1 MHTFVGPTLR
11 RKVFLLWLCG
21 LTALGLGVRLT
32 YFFVEG
38 RTTPL
43 SGDGVFYHE
52 AANLIAD
59 GKGYIDPFVYNI
71 GYCADDP
78 TGASLGFGEAD
89 VQCAPNDVLLPGFE
103 TPTAAHPPL
112 WPSILAVSSWLGFD
126 SVNEH
131 RLVGLLFGAAGVFM
145 IGLAGRE
152 LFGDVCGLV
161 AAGVASVYGYLWLN
175 DVSLMSESL
184 LGVYVSLMTIVAVRW
199 WRTSTWKS
207 AALLGAL
214 AGVGGLVRSELLLY
228 GPLIVFIGV
237 VLSLWKRRDWKPL
250 LGQLAVVLA
259 VALVV
264 LSPWLIRNLTVFSRP
279 VLLSPTGTLLA
290 QTNCD
295 QTYGGEKLGYWER
308 YCAEPDP
315 LVVDGVFRDES
326 VRDQAKREKATE
338 YINSHRGRLVS
349 VVMPARVARMFNLYD
364 PVQTAR
370 FDILVENRDF
380 RWSIFSLV
388 QYAIVGIA
396 AIFGVVLAWR
406 KRLTFIPAATWPLL
420 VALVAM
426 FGFGNNRYRVSAEPS
441 LLWLSSVA
449 FVVLYLWF
457 TKRMTASRTTQPT
470 ATKPN

>member
-1 MHTFVGPTLR
+1 M
-11 RKVFLLWLCG
+11 LWLCG

-32 YFFVEG
+32 YFFTEG

-52 AANLIAD
+52 AANLMAD
-59 GKGYIDPFVYNI
+59 GKGYIDPFIYTI
-71 GYCADDP
+71 GYCALDP
-78 TGASLGFGEAD
+78 TGDSLGFGRAYVECQPENKLD
-89 VQCAPNDVLLPGFE
+89 PGFE

-112 WPSILAVSSWLGFD
+112 WPSILAVSSWFGFD

-131 RLVGLLFGAAGVFM
+131 RLIGLLFGAAGVFM

-161 AAGVASVYGYLWLN
+161 AAGIASVYGYLWLN

-199 WRTSTWKS
+199 WRRSNWKT
-207 AALLGAL
+207 AALLGVL
-214 AGVGGLVRSELLLY
+214 AGIGALVRSELLLY
-228 GPLIVFIGV
+228 GPLIAFLGV
-237 VLSLWKRRDWKPL
+237 LVAAQKRRDWKPL
-250 LGQLAVVLA
+250 LGQFAIVVVVA
-259 VALVV
+259 VAV
-264 LSPWLIRNLTVFSRP
+264 LSPWLVRNLTVFARP

-290 QTNCD
+290 QTNCE
-295 QTYGGEKLGYWER
+295 QTYHGEKLGYWER

-326 VRDQAKREKATE
+326 IRDQAKREKATT
-338 YINSHRGRLVS
+338 YINENRGRLIS

-370 FDILVENRDF
+370 FDILVENREY
-380 RWSIFSLV
+380 RWSIVSLW
-388 QYAIVGIA
+388 QYAIVAVFAIA
-396 AIFGVVLAWR
+396 GVVLAWR
-406 KRLTFIPAATWPLL
+406 KRLTFIPALTWPLL

-449 FVVLYLWF
+449 FVVLFFWL
-457 TKRMTASRTTQPT
+457 KNRRTASSTTQPT
-470 ATKPN
+470 AMNPS